1 MCDILLQTWENIC
14 ELLKQAY
21 GGECMS
27 RTQCYEWF
35 KHLKEGRTSVSEDP
49 RPERLSTS
57 TDDCHVERVC
67 EMSHGNRG
75 LTVREVAEEVG
86 ISVGSCHAILTRKP
100 QMHCASAKFVPV
112 GQNEN

>member
-57 TDDCHVERVC
+57 TDDCHVERVR
-67 EMSHGNRG
+67 EVIRRNRCFI
-75 LTVREVAEEVG
+75 VREVTEEAG
-86 ISVGSCHAILTRKP
+86 ISIGSRHAILTIKL
-100 QMHCASAKFVPV
+100 
-112 GQNEN
+112 